1 MGGRMPTRQKS
12 MIDLRD
18 PVVPALWPDHPRN
31 RNMPVPKQYHPA
43 HLSSSLAPPSLPP
56 HMSSRAPPSSMLP
69 GGPFQGGHNH
79 PTSRQQFGDGP
90 GPSKRLSDMGRS
102 STEHDIKIRSRR
114 SMAVG
119 PFEDL
124 PPHIRQHMVRQHG
137 FRMGEDGFL
146 PGGLGP
152 QHLVRDDNGLMF
164 ARRHDLEAQRELLIR
179 RGFSPSHP
187 YISGEVPVHPEL
199 QGQLP
204 FGNPATRTIPLRPDD
219 YQRFRPDLWLHPS
232 HPNPVQFHD
241 VALLQSELEVRR
253 RRIAQQQQVQLMR
266 RESQREREA
275 KMSSSHNNR
284 HPDQANMNLAGSNS
298 PAMLSPAIENN
309 FNSMPWEDILPKR
322 MEHLHHQALQSVRE
336 MDEHQQRSRSQ
347 EGRSRGNKSSKSSRP
362 FAALMGS
369 NRNVDEVK
377 DDNSETGKSSWFGGK
392 KEGKNKSKS
401 NKRDKSGN
409 IEDESNRGHWLL
421 KEKKLDDSSLPP
433 NMSASST
440 AINSEIDIHQSMP
453 PLNVGG
459 GVGTLRDSGIGDDY
473 PSPSRHGATKDSS
486 NVNLNRNGT
495 DRSSFGMIL
504 KDKFQRN
511 PNMYFPGDHTNRTDE
526 GRSSNSSGHSDRSTS
541 RHRDDVRGGRSSSN
555 SAGSMSKTSGT
566 CTTSATTSLVETE
579 RQRDRRQ
586 NEEELVA
593 EMDIGMLSDTDTL
606 CHNMSEGSFEDDG
619 ASGGQNSI
627 GKVST

>member
-1 MGGRMPTRQKS
+1 MNSRFHHKLEQSSHRPHREEYRKQLPSSDYKRSRSIGPLGDANFNGEFSSPASSRTRNTRLKSLMTHDDSSPSRYQRDNDDRRGRTRSKSRHANEIEDRFDGGPSSRRQPMTRSHTTIEPGMNISSKSKARNRSIERNGSAVSHINSPPTPIEAQATLEKILPRPHDEYGNPAIGGRMPTRQKS

-31 RNMPVPKQYHPA
+31 RNLHPPP

-56 HMSSRAPPSSMLP
+56 QSAFPNMSSRGPSSSIHP
-69 GGPFQGGHNH
+69 GGPFQGGHNQ
-79 PTSRQQFGDGP
+79 PTSRQPFGESSSP
-90 GPSKRLSDMGRS
+90 NKRLGAMGRS
-102 STEHDIKIRSRR
+102 NTEHDMKIRSRR

-266 RESQREREA
+266 RESQREREP
-275 KMSSSHNNR
+275 KMGSSHNIR
-284 HPDQANMNLAGSNS
+284 HPDPSNISGMGSNS

-309 FNSMPWEDILPKR
+309 FNSMPWEEILPKR

-362 FAALMGS
+362 FAGLIGS
-369 NRNVDEVK
+369 SRNTEESR

-392 KEGKNKSKS
+392 KEGKSKNKQ
-401 NKRDKSGN
+401 NKRDKSSN

-433 NMSASST
+433 NMAAS
-440 AINSEIDIHQSMP
+440 
-453 PLNVGG
+453 
-459 GVGTLRDSGIGDDY
+459 
-473 PSPSRHGATKDSS
+473 
-486 NVNLNRNGT
+486 
-495 DRSSFGMIL
+495 
-504 KDKFQRN
+504 
-511 PNMYFPGDHTNRTDE
+511 TNAL
-526 GRSSNSSGHSDRSTS
+526 SSG
-541 RHRDDVRGGRSSSN
+541 
-555 SAGSMSKTSGT
+555 K
-566 CTTSATTSLVETE
+566 
-579 RQRDRRQ
+579 
-586 NEEELVA
+586 
-593 EMDIGMLSDTDTL
+593 
-606 CHNMSEGSFEDDG
+606 FF
-619 ASGGQNSI
+619 
-627 GKVST
+627 